1 MGKLQSVKVTAM
13 PCYLVAMTS
22 LCSQR
27 RREGVTK
34 NKLLLNVLPYDDRLP
49 LWFLGVCCVEQAV
62 KKKEANIC
70 LLFIAVATFAAPAAN
85 TSREER

>member
-34 NKLLLNVLPYDDRLP
+34 NKHLLNVLPYDDRLP